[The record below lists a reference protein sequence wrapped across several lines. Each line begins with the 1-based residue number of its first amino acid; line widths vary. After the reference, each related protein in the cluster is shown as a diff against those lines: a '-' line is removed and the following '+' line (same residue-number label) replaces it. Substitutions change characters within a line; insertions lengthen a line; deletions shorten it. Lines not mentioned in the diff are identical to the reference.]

1 MNLKMNYYYKDNEY
15 FYIGF
20 SYNERLVRE
29 VKKFKGAG
37 YNPQNKEWYVP
48 VSLTTLA
55 PLKKWLEDNGF
66 TEGMNYVPSKR
77 VINYQEPEEVITPKE
92 IEQACKEIGMKR
104 TPRSYQC
111 EGVAYMINHGNCING
126 DDCGLGKA
134 QPLDTKILTPD
145 GYILMGDIKIGDEIL
160 SPSGGTQTVIGV
172 FPQGR
177 KLMYK
182 VTFSDGS
189 STRCCEE
196 HLWSVSTDNWI
207 KRGKGFKT
215 LSLKEIMGENIYL
228 SSCQKSY
235 RWRIPMTSIIQ
246 YSKRNVLIS
255 PYLLGCLL
263 GDGGISSGVGF
274 TTIDDEIIE
283 YLILPKG
290 TMIYKRPSDDITYH
304 IGNIDNVLENKNSR
318 SIMKFLLK
326 QYGLLGT
333 HSHDKFIPKDYLYN
347 TLEIRLEI
355 LRGLM
360 DTDGYVS
367 KGGHINYSSTSEQ
380 LKEDVKQLVLSF
392 GGICR
397 ERVRIGKYKRNGKII
412 ECKRSWRLSIML
424 PPEIIPFKLKRKI
437 DRLNFSRK
445 YIPTR
450 KIIEIKPVGFA
461 EMQCI
466 RVSNEDGLYLCDDF
480 CVTHNTAQTI
490 ILIELLAAFPALI
503 VTPASVK
510 YNWKKE
516 WAKWMPDRKVGVIER
531 KRKFDP
537 AVWDDD
543 VVVINYDVLGE
554 RNMEKPTA
562 KFKELLKKYWG
573 SCALDEIHFLK
584 SEKALRTKMAKK
596 ITKRIQHVWGLTG
609 TLTQNKPA
617 DLIQPFKI
625 IRRFDDIFGDT
636 LEFKFRYCNGKQTV
650 YGFDDSG
657 FSNLEE
663 LHELLRMG
671 GYIRRN
677 KRDVLEELPPLV
689 EQTVDVPITNLKEYR
704 RAESD
709 LLAYLEKID
718 IEKANNAVN
727 APHLVMINTLKS
739 LSVKGKLPFI
749 QSYIKDWLEANEGEQ
764 LVVFGIHR
772 EPLQELAQYFK
783 APIIQGGVS
792 ADKKQQIVNEF
803 SCKKHRLLFANIQS
817 AGTGTDGL
825 QDNCSN
831 LFYIELPDKSTDL
844 EQTNSR
850 LERMGQKNSINVTY
864 MLSPDTIDVEMRETV
879 KDKSLITGVVNK
891 GLNEN
896 ELLARKFLQKHL
908 KK

>member
-347 TLEIRLEI
+347 TPEIRLEI

-739 LSVKGKLPFI
+739 LSVKGKLSFI

>member
-1 MNLKMNYYYKDNEY
+1 MKYWYSDSS
-15 FYIGF
+15 YIYVGF
-20 SYNERLVRE
+20 SYDPELVTA
-29 VKKFKGAG
+29 VKKFAGAG
-37 YNPQNKEWYVP
+37 WNPQNKEWYVP

-347 TLEIRLEI
+347 TPEIRLEI